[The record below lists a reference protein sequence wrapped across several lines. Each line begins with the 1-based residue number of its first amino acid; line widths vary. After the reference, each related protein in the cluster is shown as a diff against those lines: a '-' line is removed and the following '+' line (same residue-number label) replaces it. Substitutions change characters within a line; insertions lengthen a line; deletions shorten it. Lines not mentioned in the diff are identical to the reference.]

1 MGTPV
6 LVPWPYLA
14 PSRCAL
20 SFNQWKQPGRR
31 SAFSSRLLFFEQVPP
46 EPSPHLA
53 IAHFVTFGLVDSVA
67 PAQPSLNEQ
76 VAKRAN
82 RRGSGSPRSGLLSI
96 PSFFAYGLCLWR
108 AENIYAG
115 GQSSGLSSTT
125 SKPSRLAAFFLRSTR
140 RQPKRAG
147 PDFVVSRFPIP
158 KLRMV
163 NSRISLFVLRR
174 QFSAQRGI
182 PIQQTQRDLLRLA
195 LPQRNVLLPIR
206 IRSIRRRPDIVRVL
220 LQSRDHVIALCI
232 RVHRSRF
239 HPCR

>member
-31 SAFSSRLLFFEQVPP
+31 SAFSSRLLLVEQVPP

-108 AENIYAG
+108 AEKICAG

-125 SKPSRLAAFFLRSTR
+125 SKPSRLFSSKHSPSAEACGSELCRFRLPYSNTANGQLSNLIVCASPAVFRSTR
-140 RQPKRAG
+140 Y
-147 PDFVVSRFPIP
+147 SH
-158 KLRMV
+158 
-163 NSRISLFVLRR
+163 
-174 QFSAQRGI
+174 SA
-182 PIQQTQRDLLRLA
+182 DA
-195 LPQRNVLLPIR
+195 
-206 IRSIRRRPDIVRVL
+206 
-220 LQSRDHVIALCI
+220 A
-232 RVHRSRF
+232 
-239 HPCR
+239 